1 MENTNDIRSMKFIR
15 FKVNEILKRIF
26 KEEELERATLYEGAI
41 TRFLMENIKEEVL
54 INDKSLENVIRL
66 YYQTLTMDNPSI
78 RVYLTL
84 QSFVRTY
91 SSEIITQLERKY
103 AECKDYLLYS
113 HELFDVEPQA
123 NTDNMLD
130 EIIEKYEDRGALT
143 RAYSKICTDSKK
155 YGQDSDRHMLAEI
168 NKLKE
173 SYETII
179 ALRSNNVYQVSE
191 AAHSIL
197 H

>member
-1 MENTNDIRSMKFIR
+1 MENTNEIRSMKFIR

-54 INDKSLENVIRL
+54 ISDKSLENVIRL

-103 AECKDYLLYS
+103 AECKDHLLYS

-130 EIIEKYEDRGALT
+130 EIIVKYEDRGALT

>member
-1 MENTNDIRSMKFIR
+1 MENTNNIRSMKFIR
-15 FKVNEILKRIF
+15 FKVNEILNKIF

-41 TRFLMENIKEEVL
+41 TRFVMENIKEEIL
-54 INDKSLENVIRL
+54 INDESLENVIRL
-66 YYQTLTMDNPSI
+66 YYQTLTNDNLPI

-84 QSFVRTY
+84 QRFVKSY
-91 SSEIITQLERKY
+91 SSEIITHLERKY
-103 AECKDYLLYS
+103 AECRDHLLYS
-113 HELFDVEPQA
+113 HELFDVEPQDNA
-123 NTDNMLD
+123 DNMLD
-130 EIIEKYEDRGALT
+130 EIIVKYEDRGALT
-143 RAYSKICTDSKK
+143 RAYSKICADSKK
-155 YGQDSDRHMLAEI
+155 YGKDSDRRMLAEI

-191 AAHSIL
+191 AAHTFL